1 MIFIN
6 FLDEDLKNLTQKLK
20 NNIKVYFFLRTMII
34 SFCENSKVTLVI
46 KDTLLFYG
54 VDKNVKRAFPSK

>member
-34 SFCENSKVTLVI
+34 SFRENSKVTLVI
-46 KDTLLFYG
+46 KDSLLFYV
-54 VDKNVKRAFPSK
+54 VDKNVKRVLPSK